1 MIGVSS
7 RGQRGLAAD
16 SEGNSEGK
24 VCSPGPWK
32 PWHLGN
38 PWGIHAKPA
47 DGHQ

>member
-16 SEGNSEGK
+16 SEGKRRG
-24 VCSPGPWK
+24 G
-32 PWHLGN
+32 
-38 PWGIHAKPA
+38 GITWTLAPRESMGQMLEKSA